1 MKKLFTILLGSSII
15 LTNVYAQKVTPF
27 HAGDRVAF
35 VGNSIT
41 DGGHYHSYIWL
52 YYMTHF
58 PHRRITCF
66 NSGIG
71 GDVIKQIYDRFN
83 SDVLS
88 KKPNVITLTWGM
100 NDSGY
105 FEWYRKDGEDV
116 MKNEMGV
123 SYKYYGLM
131 EKKLEALPNIR
142 KIIILTSPY
151 DENTKFTNKNLF
163 PGKAKALAGI
173 IAFQEA
179 AAKKEGWPIV
189 DFYHPMSAIN
199 TERQEKDSLFSLTP
213 NDRIH
218 PDNDGHMIMAYL
230 FLKAQG
236 LADRPVA
243 DIDINEKKR
252 NVQRCANCRISKLT
266 GHADSLSFDYLAQS
280 LPYPLDT
287 LPEGWGNHKSQAE
300 ALKLVP
306 WTKEFNQEILKV
318 EGLKE
323 GSYQIIIDGETI
335 GHRTADELA
344 GGVNLAEITATP
356 QYQQAVQVME
366 LNEERW
372 DIERRLRMYKWMEY
386 DFLEGKNMLY
396 SDNVAAMDTV
406 NKYAQKNIFVN
417 GNKDNFT
424 KSRFKSLRDAWQKE
438 MNVLVDEIYTI
449 NKPKNR
455 HFTIVREN

>member
-1 MKKLFTILLGSSII
+1 MRKFILLLAVLAGFQLSK
-15 LTNVYAQKVTPF
+15 AQTVAPF
-27 HAGDRVAF
+27 KAGDRIAF

-58 PHRRITCF
+58 PERRITCF
-66 NSGIG
+66 NTGIG
-71 GDVIKQIYDRFN
+71 GDVIKQIYDRFDD
-83 SDVLS
+83 DVLS

-116 MKNEMGV
+116 MNKKIGE

-131 EKKLEALPNIR
+131 EKKLKALPNVR

-151 DENTKFTNKNLF
+151 DATTKFTNKNLY

-179 AAKKEGWPIV
+179 AAKKDGWPTV

-199 TERQEKDSLFSLTP
+199 AEMQQKDSLFSLAP

-236 LADRPVA
+236 LADRAVA
-243 DIDINEKKR
+243 HIDINAKNHHVLKS
-252 NVQRCANCRISKLT
+252 VNCSITKVAGKSN
-266 GHADSLSFDYLAQS
+266 SLSFDYLAKS
-280 LPYPLDT
+280 LPYPVDT
-287 LPEGWGNHKSQAE
+287 VPEGWGNHKSQSE
-300 ALKLVP
+300 ALKLIP
-306 WTKEFNQEILKV
+306 WVKEFNQEILKV
-318 EGLKE
+318 GGLEDGNYKV
-323 GSYQIIIDGETI
+323 SIDGVTV
-335 GHRTADELA
+335 GDRTADELA
-344 GGVNLAEITATP
+344 AGVNLAEITSTP
-356 QYQQAVQVME
+356 EYQQAVQIME

-386 DFLEGKNMLY
+386 DFLRDKKMLY
-396 SDNVAAMDTV
+396 QDDVAAMDTV
-406 NKYAQKNIFVN
+406 NKYAKKDIFVN
-417 GNKDNFT
+417 GNKDNYT
-424 KSRFKSLRDAWQKE
+424 KSRFKPLRDAWQKE
-438 MNVLVDEIYTI
+438 MNILVNEIYAI
-449 NKPKNR
+449 NKPKTR
-455 HFTIVREN
+455 RVTIVRED

>member
-1 MKKLFTILLGSSII
+1 MRKFILLLAVLAGFQFSK
-15 LTNVYAQKVTPF
+15 AQTVAPF
-27 HAGDRVAF
+27 KAGDRVAF

-58 PHRRITCF
+58 PERRITCF
-66 NSGIG
+66 NTGIG
-71 GDVIKQIYDRFN
+71 GDVIKQIYERFDD
-83 SDVLS
+83 DVLS

-116 MKNEMGV
+116 MNKKIDE

-131 EKKLEALPNIR
+131 EKKLKAMPNVR

-151 DENTKFTNKNLF
+151 DENTKFTKKNLF

-179 AAKKEGWPIV
+179 AAKKDGWPTV

-199 TERQEKDSLFSLTP
+199 AEMQQKDSLFSLTP

-218 PDNDGHMIMAYL
+218 PDNDGHMVMAYL

-243 DIDINEKKR
+243 DIDLNAKKHH
-252 NVQRCANCRISKLT
+252 VLKSVNCSITKVA
-266 GHADSLSFDYLAQS
+266 GNDNALSFNYLAKS
-280 LPYPLDT
+280 LPYPVDT
-287 LPEGWGNHKSQAE
+287 VPEGWGNHKSQSE
-300 ALKLVP
+300 ALKLIP
-306 WTKEFNQEILKV
+306 WVKEFNQEILKV
-318 EGLKE
+318 SGLKD
-323 GSYQIIIDGETI
+323 GNYKIVIDGKTVA
-335 GHRTADELA
+335 HCTADQLA
-344 GGVNLAEITATP
+344 AGMNLAAITSTP
-356 QYQQAVQVME
+356 EYQQAVQIMD

-372 DIERRLRMYKWMEY
+372 GIERRLRDYKWMEY
-386 DFLEGKNMLY
+386 DFLRDKKMLY
-396 SDNVAAMDTV
+396 QDDVAAMDTV
-406 NKYAQKNIFVN
+406 SKYAKTNLFVN
-417 GNKDNFT
+417 GNKDNYS
-424 KSRFKSLRDAWQKE
+424 KARFKPLRDAWQKE
-438 MNVLVDEIYTI
+438 MNVLINEIYAI